1 MDGCLTSGRVVG
13 LVKLHYTKRS
23 VVKRRPPLTVDQ
35 VKALEQLVCD
45 DKQASMDRLAAGC
58 FLLMVYGRLRFSD
71 MQRIT
76 NMTLDTTVVGTAEV
90 GFLECL
96 AERTKTSLSLERKVR
111 APSLAWGRSRGSRS
125 GWTSVAPRASLLG
138 QLSRLLELAEDGAR
152 SRPAS
157 RPGVVAEVSRW
168 CWLGR
173 CACRHSFL

>member
-1 MDGCLTSGRVVG
+1 MG

-45 DKQASMDRLAAGC
+45 DKRASMDRLAAGC

-76 NMTLDTTVVGTAEV
+76 NMMLDTTVVGTAEV

-111 APSLAWGRSRGSRS
+111 ALPIAVPLTCLGSRS
-125 GWTSVAPRASLLG
+125 GWTSVAPRASMLG
-138 QLSRLLELAEDGAR
+138 QLSHPPELAADGAR
-152 SRPAS
+152 QRL
-157 RPGVVAEVSRW
+157 RG
-168 CWLGR
+168 
-173 CACRHSFL
+173 